1 MLIRIRTD
9 FIILFVMKIIT
20 SKQPIM
26 ALLAGAVL
34 IIGTSTIYFTAYG
47 GPSSAAYAAAQT
59 ITTVEKIPI
68 DQTAFVPCAAGGAG
82 EEIQL
87 TGQANIV
94 THVTLDNTGNAHIK
108 VQGTYQGVSGTGLTT
123 GDKYQATGTI
133 NEAFFIEKVEQEKEG
148 TLLTKINF
156 IGQGDA
162 SNLLGLMHFHATIHP
177 DGTVTGLVINFSF
190 ECK

>member
-1 MLIRIRTD
+1 
-9 FIILFVMKIIT
+9 
-20 SKQPIM
+20 M

-47 GPSSAAYAAAQT
+47 GPSSAYAAAQT

-94 THVTLDNTGNAHIK
+94 THALLDNTGGVHIK
-108 VQGTYQGVSGTGLTT
+108 LQANYQGVIGTGLTT
-123 GDKYQATGTI
+123 GDKYQATGVRDEVGFVGKVGE
-133 NEAFFIEKVEQEKEG
+133 EATF
-148 TLLTKINF
+148 LTRINF

-162 SNLLGLMHFHATIHP
+162 SNFLAHATLHGILHP
-177 DGTVTGLVINFSF
+177 DGTVTGLVIKFSF